1 MVCDGAA
8 RSDPGVRYR
17 SLWGVSKK
25 QQLLDSVQAPSD
37 LHSLYETVVPR
48 SDNWFSY
55 RPSQS
60 TSTYRSWPSVVHLA
74 DSDWLL
80 GLNENRGGALVSL
93 VQEELTE
100 RMTAYFDENTSLDS
114 LPETL
119 AGLSTAWARF
129 APAKARAALIRD
141 GFNPDKLVRFTA
153 RPFDIRWAYV
163 ETAAKLW
170 NESRPSLVRH
180 ALAGARFIMTRR
192 RAPRAEDGTAFYASR
207 SCRSACTLH
216 RRVSVAARAPASQP
230 QMGLLDGVLQ
240 SEANLSGEARS
251 YLRYWHPIR
260 SKCRV

>member
-1 MVCDGAA
+1 
-8 RSDPGVRYR
+8 
-17 SLWGVSKK
+17 
-25 QQLLDSVQAPSD
+25 
-37 LHSLYETVVPR
+37 
-48 SDNWFSY
+48 
-55 RPSQS
+55 
-60 TSTYRSWPSVVHLA
+60 
-74 DSDWLL
+74 
-80 GLNENRGGALVSL
+80 
-93 VQEELTE
+93 
-100 RMTAYFDENTSLDS
+100 MTAYFDENTSLDS

-207 SCRSACTLH
+207 SLADQHALFTDAYLLPL
-216 RRVSVAARAPASQP
+216 VQAPASQP

-251 YLRYWHPIR
+251 YLRSIGIQSVANVESRRGHAVDACPRHRLLPAYLTENADGIR
-260 SKCRV
+260 LDWPRIPSPAARNYSSPRPNWAARWPTCLIPKPTSTVSPPGSSARR